1 MTTRPAGPQAVGPT
15 VARAVARA
23 VQAHGTAPAGPPY
36 WAPLDTESAE
46 LAGRARAY
54 LDGIAPLIPASE
66 RDRVLPVEVIPGLL
80 DVGFVRGAVPVRDGG
95 TGLSHLQTALLMEE
109 AGRCWGAIRT
119 TANILTLVAEL
130 LSAAGTDEQK
140 RRFLHPLLAGERMG
154 WFAVT
159 EPEAG
164 SDAASLTTKA
174 ELLPGGDYRLT
185 GRKSYI
191 TNASYGDFGVVLAT
205 VDPALGARG
214 VTAFLVERT
223 SGYQVTTSPQLP
235 VRAVSCCDVVLDG
248 VVVPAANVLGDVGRG
263 LSLAMRAVN
272 SGRLHV
278 SAGCT
283 GIAQAA
289 LEAATG
295 HATSRVQ
302 FGRPLAGFQL
312 VQQLIAD
319 IAVQANAARQVYQ
332 SAARLLDAGADARVE
347 CSMAKYFCS
356 EAANQVATKAVQ
368 VFGAAGL
375 MEGNVAERLFRDAR
389 EATIPE
395 GTSQMQVLQIG
406 KALLGVSAVR

>member
-1 MTTRPAGPQAVGPT
+1 LPADPLADPPHWAALDEDCAE
-15 VARAVARA
+15 VAR
-23 VQAHGTAPAGPPY
+23 
-36 WAPLDTESAE
+36 
-46 LAGRARAY
+46 RARRY
-54 LDGIAPLIPASE
+54 LDGIAPLLPAAE
-66 RDRVLPVEVIPGLL
+66 RDRALPVEIIPGLL
-80 DVGFVRGAVPVRDGG
+80 DVGFVRGAVGVRDGG
-95 TGLSHLQTALLMEE
+95 TGLSHLQAALLMEE
-109 AGRCWGAIRT
+109 AGRCWASIRT
-119 TANILTLVAEL
+119 TVNILTLVAEL
-130 LSAAGTDEQK
+130 LAAAGTDEQK
-140 RRFLHPLLAGERMG
+140 QRFLRPLLAGQRLG
-154 WFAVT
+154 WFAIT

-164 SDAASLTTKA
+164 SDAASLTTRA
-174 ELLPGGDYRLT
+174 ERLPGGGYRLT

-191 TNASYGDFGVVLAT
+191 TNASYGDFGIVLAT
-205 VDPALGARG
+205 VDSSLGAKG
-214 VTAFLVERT
+214 ITAFLVER
-223 SGYQVTTSPQLP
+223 SAGGYRIEARPQSP
-235 VRAVSCCDVVLDG
+235 VRAVSCCDVVLEG
-248 VVVPAANVLGDVGRG
+248 AVVPAANVLGDVGRG

-272 SGRLHV
+272 GGRLNV

-289 LEAATG
+289 LEAASA
-295 HATSRVQ
+295 HAVSRTQ

-312 VQQLIAD
+312 IQQLIAD
-319 IAVQANAARQVYQ
+319 IAVQTNAARQVYQ

-347 CSMAKYFCS
+347 CSMSKYFCS

>member
-1 MTTRPAGPQAVGPT
+1 MTAAEPGPQAAPPPQWAQLDKGSADL
-15 VARAVARA
+15 AR
-23 VQAHGTAPAGPPY
+23 
-36 WAPLDTESAE
+36 
-46 LAGRARAY
+46 RARGY
-54 LDGIAPLIPASE
+54 LDEIAPLLPAAE
-66 RDRVLPVEVIPGLL
+66 RERKLPVEVIPGLL
-80 DVGFVRGAVPVRDGG
+80 DVGFVRGAVPVADGG
-95 TGLSHLQTALLMEE
+95 TGLSHLRTALLMEE
-109 AGRCWGAIRT
+109 AGRCWAAIRT

-130 LSAAGTDEQK
+130 LSAAGSAEQK
-140 RRFLHPLLAGERMG
+140 QRFLRPLLAGERMG

-164 SDAASLTTKA
+164 SDAAALATRA
-174 ELLPGGDYRLT
+174 ERRPGGGYRLT

-205 VDPALGARG
+205 VDRSLGAKG
-214 VTAFLVERT
+214 ITAFLVERAAG
-223 SGYQVTTSPQLP
+223 GYRVEERPQLP

-272 SGRLHV
+272 SGRLNV
-278 SAGCT
+278 SAGCA

-289 LEAATG
+289 LEAASA
-295 HATSRVQ
+295 HAVARAQ

-319 IAVQANAARQVYQ
+319 IAVQTNAARQVYQ
-332 SAARLLDAGADARVE
+332 SAARLLDAGADARLQ
-347 CSMAKYFCS
+347 CSMSKYFCS

-375 MEGNVAERLFRDAR
+375 MEGSVAERLFRDAR